1 MIDRALAGL
10 IAGIIFGFGL
20 SLSQMV
26 SPAKVQGFLD
36 LAGDWDPS
44 LALVMLGAVLVTF
57 AGYRFVLRRKA
68 PLLDRKFHLPK
79 RAEIDVSL
87 IGGAAIFGIGWG
99 LVGLCPGPALAAL
112 AVADAKILGFVAAM
126 LAGMAIDRALRRLAS
141 RREAV
146 A

>member
-44 LALVMLGAVLVTF
+44 LALVMLGAVLLTF

-68 PLLDRKFHLPK
+68 ALLDRKFHLPK

-99 LVGLCPGPALAAL
+99 LSGLCPGPAIASLGYGSLPAA
-112 AVADAKILGFVAAM
+112 AFVAAM
-126 LAGMAIDRALRRLAS
+126 VAGFALAPIVS
-141 RREAV
+141 RSLGREARG
-146 A
+146 